1 MKILLLNGSPR
12 FNGNTEIALKV
23 LKDEMEKNIKGKIET
38 INLSKLQIKGCLSC
52 DYCKTSGG
60 NCITKDDGQMV
71 AEKILESDVII
82 FASPVYWWGIT
93 SQMKTAIDRIYMKGD
108 LLPKKTKKIGLITI
122 GAADLNDEEYDIIK
136 RQFKC
141 ICEYL
146 NWDFVGNID
155 VSAYEKGDILKD
167 TNKVNELKN
176 FWKKI

>member
-12 FNGNTEIALKV
+12 FEGNTEIALKV
-23 LKDEMEKNIKGKIET
+23 LKEEIEKNIKGEIET
-38 INLSKLQIKGCLSC
+38 INLSKLQIKGCLGC

-60 NCITKDDGQMV
+60 NCITKDDGQMI

-82 FASPVYWWGIT
+82 FGSPVYWWGIT
-93 SQMKTAIDRIYMKGD
+93 SQMKAAIDRIYMKGEF
-108 LLPKKTKKIGLITI
+108 LGGKSKKIGLVTV
-122 GAADLNDEEYDIIK
+122 GAAELSDEEYDIIK

-146 NWDFVGNID
+146 KWDFIGNID
-155 VSAYEKGDILKD
+155 VSAYGKGDVLKD
-167 TNKVNELKN
+167 TDKVTELKN

>member
-12 FNGNTEIALKV
+12 LAGNTEVALKV
-23 LKDEMEKNIKGKIET
+23 LKEEVEKNIKGEIET
-38 INLSKLQIKGCLSC
+38 INLPKLQIKGCLGC
-52 DYCKTSGG
+52 NYCKTSGG

-93 SQMKTAIDRIYMKGD
+93 SQMKAAIDRIYMKGEF
-108 LLPKKTKKIGLITI
+108 LPQKPKKIGLITV
-122 GAADLNDEEYDIIK
+122 GAAELSDEEYDIIK

-146 NWDFVGNID
+146 KWNFVGNID
-155 VSAYEKGDILKD
+155 ISAYEKGDILKD
-167 TNKVNELKN
+167 NTKITELKD